1 MGMMTFFKWI
11 TLRDYEE
18 AKEGAKRRAVS
29 RFSRGNILI
38 QNRRYL
44 NEADAAKVVLRG
56 DRDMAQLERACAS
69 R

>member
-1 MGMMTFFKWI
+1 MGMMKFFKWI

-18 AKEGAKRRAVS
+18 AMEGAKRRIIG

-44 NEADAAKVVLRG
+44 NEDDAARVVRRG
-56 DRDMAQLERACAS
+56 DRDMAQLERACAPH
-69 R
+69 